1 VDGEMEATNVAD
13 GLIME
18 VNERD
23 EQGWLLGFW
32 LSNWVDDV

>member
-1 VDGEMEATNVAD
+1 VRENDSLDQGRVDGEMEATNVAD

-23 EQGWLLGFW
+23 EQG
-32 LSNWVDDV
+32 